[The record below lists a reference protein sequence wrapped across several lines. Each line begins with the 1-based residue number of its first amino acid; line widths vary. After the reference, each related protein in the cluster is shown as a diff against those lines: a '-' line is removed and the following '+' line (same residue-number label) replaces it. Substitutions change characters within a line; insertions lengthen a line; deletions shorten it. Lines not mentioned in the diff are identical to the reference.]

1 MGATDSWAGRVVAPT
16 RNAGRHADAVIEQA
30 VVAALRQHAWANMAS
45 AFVRDSCVLLCG
57 CIADEQVIGIG
68 RASRRKPDVDRRQHV
83 ALTPRRSP
91 YQRTRYRAP
100 PGNALPARLR
110 LAR

>member
-57 CIADEQVIGIG
+57 CIADEER
-68 RASRRKPDVDRRQHV
+68 RADLVAAVARVPGVHSVRDRLMVLHP
-83 ALTPRRSP
+83 TPRV
-91 YQRTRYRAP
+91 TFAVE
-100 PGNALPARLR
+100 GN
-110 LAR
+110 